1 MPLAN
6 LSWSGEKVITS
17 AASAAEWLA
26 HVSGWPLQLAS
37 YQVATII
44 GGCYFKLSSRVYNSI

>member
-37 YQVATII
+37 YQVATMF
-44 GGCYFKLSSRVYNSI
+44 GRVQHKQVQLQRE